1 VEAERE
7 VFKSGILGRAYMLNK
22 KTTRREFVK
31 LASMAAAS
39 MSLGCISNE
48 FVNKFKDGGK
58 NPQDYPVVVI
68 GAGMGGLAGAVYLS
82 QAGFPVTLI
91 ERHTIPGGYATA
103 FRRGD
108 FNFEVSL
115 HFFSIREDMY
125 QELGLD
131 GKVERIPLHRTI
143 RVIRK
148 GKDFIIPE
156 LSAEEY
162 IEFSCKN
169 FPAEKEGI
177 RSFYEYCIAVAD
189 EVTRFGKKMDTGSVF
204 LPLLPVQYPKMWA
217 LRNMTFSDLLDK
229 FIKNS
234 ELKSSIA
241 GGTCGVLGLPPSQA
255 SGFMAAVLVG
265 FFLSNKYYYFKYRSQ
280 DLSNALASVIE
291 EHKGKI
297 IYGKTVDKIIT
308 ENNSVTGVRTE
319 DGKVYPARI
328 VVSNANAP
336 DTFGKFLSDNKKA
349 EEYMKKLAQYKPSIS
364 SFIVWL
370 GLRGELRGKVPGHTA
385 VITSG
390 YDIETD
396 FKNYLSCDAD
406 KTPIFLALYDNYYK
420 GYSKPGTSTITIMIL
435 SGYEPWRRFEK
446 DYFAGNKKEYTREKE
461 RIAKIL
467 IKRVEEKIIPGLS
480 SKIQVMEAST
490 PLTNMRFTK
499 NPEGAIYGY
508 PSSVDNAFMNRV
520 KNTTPIEGLYL
531 SSGWGSHSGS
541 YTGGI
546 MNGRG
551 VCRKIMRNI

>member
-1 VEAERE
+1 M
-7 VFKSGILGRAYMLNK
+7 FNK

-48 FVNKFKDGGK
+48 FVNKFKDNGK
-58 NPQDYPVVVI
+58 NPKDYPVVVI
-68 GAGMGGLAGAVYLS
+68 GAGMGGLAAALYLS

-91 ERHTIPGGYATA
+91 EQHTVPGGYATA

-108 FNFEVSL
+108 FNFDVSL

-131 GKVERIPLHRTI
+131 GKVERIPLQRTI

-148 GKDFIIPE
+148 GKDIFIPE

-162 IEFSCKN
+162 IEFYCKA
-169 FPAEKEGI
+169 FPAEKGGI
-177 RSFYEYCIAVAD
+177 RGFYEHCLAVVD
-189 EVTRFGKKMDTGSVF
+189 EVTIFGKKMDTGSVF
-204 LPLLPVQYPKMWA
+204 LPLIPIQYPKMWG
-217 LRNMTFSDLLDK
+217 LRNMSFSDLLDK
-229 FIKNS
+229 FIKSS

-241 GGTCGVLGLPPSQA
+241 GGVCGILGLPPSKA
-255 SGFMAAVLVG
+255 SGFMAAIHVG
-265 FFLSNKYYYFKYRSQ
+265 FFLKNKYYYFKHRSQ

-297 IYGKTVDKIIT
+297 IYGKAVDKIIT
-308 ENNSVTGVRTE
+308 ENNSVTGVKTD
-319 DGKVYPARI
+319 DGKIYPARI

-336 DTFGKFLSDNKKA
+336 DTFGKLLSDNKKA
-349 EEYMKKLAQYKPSIS
+349 EEYMKKLAQHKPSIS

-370 GLRGELRGKVPGHTA
+370 GLRGELRGKVPGHTV

-390 YDIETD
+390 NDIETD
-396 FKNYLSCDAD
+396 FKNYLNCDAE
-406 KTPIFLALYDNYYK
+406 KTPVFLALYDNYYE
-420 GYSKPGTSTITIMIL
+420 GYSKAGTSTITIMIL

-446 DYFAGNKKEYTREKE
+446 NYFAGNKREYNREKE

-480 SKIQVMEAST
+480 SKIQVMEAAT
-490 PLTNMRFTK
+490 PLTNMRYTK

-520 KNTTPIEGLYL
+520 RNTTPIEGLYL
-531 SSGWGSHSGS
+531 SSGWGSQSGS

-546 MNGRG
+546 MNGRN
-551 VCRKIMRNI
+551 VCRRIMRDI

>member
-1 VEAERE
+1 
-7 VFKSGILGRAYMLNK
+7 MLNK

-48 FVNKFKDGGK
+48 FVNKFKKDGK
-58 NPQDYPVVVI
+58 DPKDYPVVVI

-82 QAGFPVTLI
+82 QAGFPITLI
-91 ERHTIPGGYATA
+91 EHHSIPGGYATA

-108 FNFEVSL
+108 FNFDVSL
-115 HFFSIREDMY
+115 HFFSIREEMY
-125 QELGLD
+125 RELGLD

-148 GKDFIIPE
+148 GKDIFIPE
-156 LSAEEY
+156 LSPEEY
-162 IEFSCKN
+162 IEFYCKA

-177 RSFYEYCIAVAD
+177 RSFYEYCLAVAD
-189 EVTRFGKKMDTGSVF
+189 EVTRFGKKMETGSVF
-204 LPLLPVQYPKMWA
+204 LPFLPIQYPKMWA
-217 LRNMTFSDLLDK
+217 LRKMSFSDLLDK

-241 GGTCGVLGLPPSQA
+241 SGVCGVLGLPPSKA
-255 SGFMAAVLVG
+255 SGFIAAIHVG
-265 FFLSNKYYYFKYRSQ
+265 YFLDSKYYYFKYRSQ
-280 DLSNALASVIE
+280 DLSNALAAVIE

-297 IYGKTVDKIIT
+297 IYDTTVDKIIT
-308 ENNSVTGVRTE
+308 DDNSVTGVKTE
-319 DGKVYPARI
+319 DGKVYPAKI

-370 GLRGELRGKVPGHTA
+370 GLRGELRGKVPGHTVA
-385 VITSG
+385 ITSG

-396 FKNYLSCDAD
+396 FKNYLNCDAE
-406 KTPIFLALYDNYYK
+406 KTPVFLTLYDNYYK

-446 DYFAGNKKEYTREKE
+446 DYFAGNKREYNKEKE

-480 SKIQVMEAST
+480 SKIQVMEAAT
-490 PLTNMRFTK
+490 PLTNMRYTK

-508 PSSVDNAFMNRV
+508 PSSIDNAFMNRV
-520 KNTTPIEGLYL
+520 RNTTPIEGLYL
-531 SSGWGSHSGS
+531 SSGWGSYSGS

-546 MNGRG
+546 MNGRD
-551 VCRKIMRNI
+551 VCRRIMRDI